1 MTSLP
6 VEEPPS
12 KTVVRL
18 RIKYIRTTIVLNILL
33 TSVFIKKVMHCLV
46 VVAFFGTPC
55 MQYVRKCTCMNA
67 SLICINRFE

>member
-18 RIKYIRTTIVLNILL
+18 RIKYNRSTIVLNILL
-33 TSVFIKKVMHCLV
+33 ISVLLKSYALFSSGCDFLGHPVITL
-46 VVAFFGTPC
+46 FLLGLGF
-55 MQYVRKCTCMNA
+55 
-67 SLICINRFE
+67 